1 MNDDKKVV
9 LVVGLGEVGKPLLAL
24 LSQHYHAIGIDVTR
38 PAEPITHAD
47 LMHICYPFN
56 IPDFVGETVQYIAAF
71 RPALTIINSTVGV
84 GTTRKIAALSGA
96 DVVHSPVRGKHAHM
110 QQDMHHYT
118 KFIGALDPAAAQNA
132 AAHLQSAG
140 FRTKILASPETT
152 ELGKLSETTY
162 FGIMIAWAQEV
173 ERFCDRTGT
182 DYNEVVSLYDEVPF
196 FPPVRFFPG
205 VIGGHCVMPNIEI
218 LCKIERAPLL
228 RGIQASNEK
237 KLERETRR
245 HAAARKNDN
254 TVTDA
259 KDSEEK
265 QLGQFPEIA
274 LPNYQLRLPDKR

>member
-1 MNDDKKVV
+1 MSKEEVV
-9 LVVGLGEVGKPLLAL
+9 LVVGVGEVGKPLLAI

-38 PAEPITHAD
+38 PAEPIKHAD

-71 RPALTIINSTVGV
+71 RPTLTIINSTVGV
-84 GTTRKIAALSGA
+84 GTTRKIACLSGA
-96 DVVHSPVRGKHAHM
+96 AVVHSPVRGKHERM

-118 KFIGALDPAAAQNA
+118 KFIGGIDPAAAQNA
-132 AAHLQSAG
+132 AEHFQSAG
-140 FRTKILASPETT
+140 FKTKILSSPEAT

-182 DYNEVVSLYDEVPF
+182 DYNEVVSLYDEIPF
-196 FPPVRFFPG
+196 FPPVKYFPG

-218 LCKIERAPLL
+218 LSKMERAPLL
-228 RGIQASNEK
+228 RAIQASNEK

-245 HAAARKNDN
+245 HVAALNKNDTFTATARN
-254 TVTDA
+254 GKETQA
-259 KDSEEK
+259 P
-265 QLGQFPEIA
+265 QLPEV
-274 LPNYQLRLPDKR
+274 R